1 MQLNTYISEKQ
12 AIINLRE
19 AAALMAKANV
29 KIQAVFDASEALQE
43 MHDAIEDM
51 CAILEMEADELQ
63 SLGT

>member
-1 MQLNTYISEKQ
+1 MELNTYISEKQ

-29 KIQAVFDASEALQE
+29 KIQAVFDASEGLQE

>member
-19 AAALMAKANV
+19 AAALMAKANA
-29 KIQAVFDASEALQE
+29 KIQAVFEASEALQE
-43 MHDAIEDM
+43 MHNLIEDM
-51 CAILEMEADELQ
+51 CAELEMEADELQ

>member
-19 AAALMAKANV
+19 AVALLEKANA
-29 KIQAVFDASEALQE
+29 KIQAVYEASEGLQE
-43 MHDAIEDM
+43 MHNIIEDM
-51 CAILEMEADELQ
+51 CADLEAEADELQ